1 VDDLAQLL
9 QTHLGQAYHIEHEL
23 GGGGMSRLFV
33 AHDNALGRS
42 VVIKVLPRTLALAVS
57 AERFR
62 REIMVVAAL
71 QHPQIVP
78 VLRAGEL
85 DGLPYFIMPF
95 IEGKSLRSR
104 IARGPLSVRETVA
117 IMRDVARALEYAH
130 RHGVIHRDIKPDNVL
145 LSADSAVVTDFGVA
159 KAISVAKAG
168 DDGSANR
175 GAATGVGV
183 SMGTPAYMAP
193 EQAAADPDVDQRVD
207 LYALGILGYEMLVG
221 TPPFSGRPA
230 QALLAAHL
238 TETPPSIRSRRYDVP
253 PALGALIASCLD
265 KDPAKRP
272 SSATKVLWAL
282 DDPDITSGTFTSPT
296 DVKHKKRHWPRVGA
310 YAASIV
316 AAVAL
321 GWAIARAGRAPSAA
335 ADPAARQLA
344 IPAADS
350 LRDSSRRGTSI
361 ALLPLLTADGDR
373 TAAAFGEGVLSQL
386 YSALSAVPGVRVA
399 SRTATN
405 AVSANANA
413 TPAAVGRALNTALLL
428 EGSAQQNRGRVR
440 LTVRLV
446 DVAADSTM
454 WSEMY
459 ERSASDLFA
468 AEDDVAKAIVTGLR
482 PRMMAAEGDSTSR

>member
-1 VDDLAQLL
+1 MDDLAQLL

-159 KAISVAKAG
+159 KAISVSRAG
-168 DDGSANR
+168 DGPAVP
-175 GAATGVGV
+175 GAATGVGI

-221 TPPFSGRPA
+221 APPFSGRPA

-253 PALGALIASCLD
+253 PALSALITSCLD

-282 DDPDITSGTFTSPT
+282 DDPDITSGRFASPT
-296 DVKHKKRHWPRVGA
+296 DVKHKKRHWPRIGA

-321 GWAIARAGRAPSAA
+321 GWAIARVGRVPAAA
-335 ADPAARQLA
+335 ADPPARQ
-344 IPAADS
+344 PARPVADS

-361 ALLPLLTADGDR
+361 ALLPLLTVDSDK
-373 TAAAFGEGVLSQL
+373 TAVAFGEGVLSQL

-399 SRTATN
+399 SRTATS
-405 AVSANANA
+405 AVSSSANA

-428 EGSAQQNRGRVR
+428 EGSAQHNRGRVR

-446 DVAADSTM
+446 DVATDSTM

-459 ERSASDLFA
+459 ERSAADLFA
-468 AEDDVAKAIVTGLR
+468 AEDDVAKSIVTGLR
-482 PRMMAAEGDSTSR
+482 PKVMAAEGDSASR